1 MAQQR
6 GRPRYEVADI
16 LRAYGDEYRRTHKPS
31 SAQQRVMRHL
41 EACRTVSLGGH
52 RDTCEKCGH
61 VRISYNSCRDR
72 HCPKCQGLKRAEWL
86 DARKQ
91 RLLPVPH
98 FHVVFTIPD
107 ELNPLALRNKR
118 AIFDLLFDTASRTL
132 SQLAADPK
140 HLGAEI
146 GFTGILHTWGQ
157 NLLFHPHLHIL
168 VAAGGLTPD
177 AQRWAATRSDFFLP
191 VKVLGRL
198 FRGKFLGA
206 LRKAYGRG
214 DLELKGSTEH
224 LGEPAAW
231 QSLID
236 RLYGK
241 DWVVYAKPP
250 FGGAEH
256 VLRYLGAYTHRVAI
270 SNHRIVT
277 VEGDKVTF
285 RIRDYADGN
294 PSKLLTLHA
303 PEFIRRFLLHV
314 LPARFVRIRHYGLCA
329 ARNVRTKLA
338 RARELLEPGRRQSP
352 QGTGEPARKE
362 PWWKRLLTLIGI
374 DLTVCPRCGKGN
386 LVRTAL
392 VTMTTWQ
399 RAGPGWDTS

>member
-1 MAQQR
+1 ML
-6 GRPRYEVADI
+6 GRPRFEVADI
-16 LRAYGDEYRRTHKPS
+16 LRTHGDEYRRAHKPS
-31 SAQQRVMRHL
+31 AAQQRVMRHL
-41 EACRTVSLGGH
+41 ETCRTAALGGH
-52 RDTCEKCGH
+52 RDTCGSCGH

-86 DARKQ
+86 DARRQ
-91 RLLPVPH
+91 HLLPVPY

-118 AIFDLLFDTASRTL
+118 PIFDLLFDTAARTL
-132 SQLAADPK
+132 LQLTADPK

-146 GFTGILHTWGQ
+146 GFTAILHSWGQ
-157 NLLFHPHLHIL
+157 NLLFHPHLHVL
-168 VAAGGLTPD
+168 VAAGGLMTGG
-177 AQRWAATRSDFFLP
+177 QKWMTGRSDFFLP

-198 FRGKFLGA
+198 FRGKFLDA
-206 LRKAYGRG
+206 LRETYQSG

-224 LGEPAAW
+224 LREPSAW
-231 QSLID
+231 QSLIG

-285 RIRDYADGN
+285 RIRDYTDGN
-294 PSKLLTLHA
+294 RNKLLTLHTL
-303 PEFIRRFLLHV
+303 EFIRRFLLHV

-338 RARELLEPGRRQSP
+338 RAWELLEPD
-352 QGTGEPARKE
+352 RKE
-362 PWWKRLLTLIGI
+362 SCQDTDGQACKGPWWKRLLILFGI
-374 DLTVCPRCGKGN
+374 DLTVCPRCGKGS
-386 LVRTAL
+386 LVRTPL

-399 RAGPGWDTS
+399 RAGPPWDTS

>member
-1 MAQQR
+1 
-6 GRPRYEVADI
+6 
-16 LRAYGDEYRRTHKPS
+16 
-31 SAQQRVMRHL
+31 MRHL
-41 EACRTVSLGGH
+41 ETCRTAELGGH
-52 RDTCEKCGH
+52 RDTCGSCGH
-61 VRISYNSCRDR
+61 IRISYNSCRDR

-118 AIFDLLFDTASRTL
+118 TIFNLLFDTAARTL
-132 SQLAADPK
+132 LTLASDPK

-146 GFTGILHTWGQ
+146 GFTAILHSWGQ
-157 NLLFHPHLHIL
+157 NLLFHPHLHVL
-168 VAAGGLTPD
+168 VAAGGLTTGGK
-177 AQRWAATRSDFFLP
+177 RWAATRSDFFLP

-198 FRGKFLGA
+198 FRGKFLDA
-206 LRKAYGRG
+206 LREAYESGG
-214 DLELKGSTEH
+214 LELKGSTEH
-224 LGEPAAW
+224 LKEHTAW

-270 SNHRIVT
+270 SNHRIVA
-277 VEGDKVTF
+277 VDDGKVTI
-285 RIRDYADGN
+285 RIRDYADGGRK
-294 PSKLLTLHA
+294 KLLTLGA
-303 PEFIRRFLLHV
+303 PEFIRRFLLHI

-329 ARNVRTKLA
+329 ARNVTTKLE
-338 RARELLEPGRRQSP
+338 RARELLEPDH
-352 QGTGEPARKE
+352 GEPSPRGAEPRRRI
-362 PWWKRLLTLIGI
+362 PWWERLFILFGI
-374 DLTVCPRCGKGN
+374 DVTICPRCGTGC
-386 LVRTAL
+386 LVRSPL
-392 VTMTTWQ
+392 
-399 RAGPGWDTS
+399 AGIEVWPPDTPGWDTS